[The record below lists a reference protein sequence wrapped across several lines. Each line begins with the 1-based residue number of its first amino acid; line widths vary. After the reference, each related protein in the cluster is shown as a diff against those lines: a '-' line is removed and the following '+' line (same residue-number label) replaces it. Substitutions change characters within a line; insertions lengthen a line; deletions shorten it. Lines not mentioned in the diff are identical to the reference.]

1 VGKGA
6 RVEENEI
13 EEAEEHLQVMMKVR
27 LHWIGVQGECG
38 RRSTVVQ
45 RHGGGP
51 VGNGGRSSGIW
62 MEKKLATARACAR
75 GAREGARGPEEAVP
89 GLKLVL
95 APRRR
100 AWQSWRSSGRSS
112 ATWRTQSKTTP
123 GR

>member
-13 EEAEEHLQVMMKVR
+13 EEAEEHQQVTAEVR

-89 GLKLVL
+89 GLKAGAGTSAARV
-95 APRRR
+95 AR
-100 AWQSWRSSGRSS
+100 WMTGRSS
-112 ATWRTQSKTTP
+112 ATWRTRSKTAP